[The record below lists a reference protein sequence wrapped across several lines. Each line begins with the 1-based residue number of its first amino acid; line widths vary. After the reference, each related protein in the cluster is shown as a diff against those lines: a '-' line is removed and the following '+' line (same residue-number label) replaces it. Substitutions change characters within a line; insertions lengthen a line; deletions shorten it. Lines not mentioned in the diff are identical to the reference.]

1 VAKPERVQGG
11 NVKIVKWDQQRSF
24 RVTGG
29 FMHVMVLEDQRPALV
44 LGAIGIELAD
54 RLTFDAPLRET
65 KAKIGF
71 VVDLWFC

>member
-1 VAKPERVQGG
+1 LRAAFLAALALTAAA
-11 NVKIVKWDQQRSF
+11 SF
-24 RVTGG
+24 G
-29 FMHVMVLEDQRPALV
+29 LESALV